1 MPGRVGMT
9 RDTLSAVVVL
19 LALLGTLVIA
29 GQGAIR

>member
-1 MPGRVGMT
+1 MT

-29 GQGAIR
+29 GQGAVRL